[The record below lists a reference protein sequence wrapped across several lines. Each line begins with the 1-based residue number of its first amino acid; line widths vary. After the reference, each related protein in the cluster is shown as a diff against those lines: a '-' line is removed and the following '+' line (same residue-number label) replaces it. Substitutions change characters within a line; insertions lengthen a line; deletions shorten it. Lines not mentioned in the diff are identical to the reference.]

1 MTATPY
7 RRPSSRVGYVVKV
20 YPRYS
25 ETFIVNEVLAHEAA
39 GLSIDLF
46 ALRSSRDTHFQDA
59 IARVRAPVTYLGDGA
74 VKAEVLWSAVRDAQ
88 SLPGFKAGLAAAL
101 TASAE
106 EVHAAVLLAR
116 EVHARQIDH
125 LHAHF
130 ATAPAAVARIAA
142 AFAGVTYSF
151 TAHAKDIFHDS
162 VRPEDLARKL
172 EDAAATVT
180 VSDFNFEHLTRT
192 FGPAAARLRR
202 IYNGLDLERFPF
214 QPAGDR
220 PPRIVAVGRLVEKK
234 GFSVLID
241 ACAVLAARG
250 LTFTCE
256 IIGMGELE
264 AALRQQI
271 QAPGLQG
278 RVVLTG
284 PQPQYAVIEA
294 MARASVFAMP
304 CIVGG
309 DGNRDGLPTAILEAM
324 AVGTPC
330 VATDVTGIPEAITD
344 GQTGLIVAQH
354 DMSGLATAIERL
366 LTNPTLRVQL
376 AAAARRRIDAE
387 FDIRRNT
394 AIMRE
399 LFALCTGGGAT
410 ADREARGR
418 AVAGV

>member
-1 MTATPY
+1 MTAAPD
-7 RRPSSRVGYVVKV
+7 RRPGSRVGYVVKV

-46 ALRSSRDTHFQDA
+46 ALRTSRDTHFQDL
-59 IARVRAPVTYLGDGA
+59 IARVRATVTYLGDGA
-74 VKAEVLWSAVRDAQ
+74 VKAEALWAAVREAQ
-88 SLPGFKAGLAAAL
+88 KLSGFQEGITAAIA
-101 TASAE
+101 ASAE
-106 EVHAAVLLAR
+106 EVHAAILLAR
-116 EVHARQIDH
+116 EVHARGIGH

-130 ATAPAAVARIAA
+130 ATAPATVARIAA
-142 AFAGVTYSF
+142 AFAGITYSF
-151 TAHAKDIFHDS
+151 TAHAKDIFHES
-162 VRPEDLARKL
+162 VRAEDLARKL
-172 EDAAATVT
+172 EDAAAAVT
-180 VSDFNFEHLTRT
+180 VSDFNYEYLTRT
-192 FGPAAARLRR
+192 FGSAAAQLRR

-214 QPAGDR
+214 QPPSER

-241 ACAVLAARG
+241 ACAVLASRG
-250 LTFTCE
+250 LPFTCE

-264 AALRQQI
+264 SALRQQI
-271 QAPGLQG
+271 EARRLEGC
-278 RVVLTG
+278 VVLTG
-284 PQPQYAVIEA
+284 PQPQCAVVES

-304 CIVGG
+304 CIVGV

-330 VATDVTGIPEAITD
+330 VATDVTGIPEAIVD
-344 GQTGLIVAQH
+344 GVTGLIVPQH
-354 DMSGLATAIERL
+354 APAALAASIERL

-376 AAAARRRIDAE
+376 ATAARRRIEAE

-394 AIMRE
+394 ATMRE
-399 LFALCTGGGAT
+399 LFAGCTCSGIT
-410 ADREARGR
+410 APGRAHGR